1 MIIFYDLNNDFQ
13 IGVGVDDAE
22 KTTTATQESVGAA
35 LVEPPF
41 EGAEAAESI
50 AEAGK
55 LRREKY
61 LLYIF
66 AICLQI
72 SGYFLYR

>member
-1 MIIFYDLNNDFQ
+1 M
-13 IGVGVDDAE
+13 DDAE
-22 KTTTATQESVGAA
+22 KTATTTQESVGAA

-55 LRREKY
+55 LTRE
-61 LLYIF
+61 
-66 AICLQI
+66 
-72 SGYFLYR
+72 

>member
-1 MIIFYDLNNDFQ
+1 MFYTFCKILLIIFCDLNNNFQ

-22 KTTTATQESVGAA
+22 KTATTTQESVGAA

-55 LRREKY
+55 LTRE
-61 LLYIF
+61 
-66 AICLQI
+66 
-72 SGYFLYR
+72 